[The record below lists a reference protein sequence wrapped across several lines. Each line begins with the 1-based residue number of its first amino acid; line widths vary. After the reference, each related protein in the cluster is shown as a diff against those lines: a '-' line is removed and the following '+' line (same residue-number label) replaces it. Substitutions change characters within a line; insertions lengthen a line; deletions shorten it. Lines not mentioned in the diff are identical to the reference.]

1 MDRGTG
7 GGAGDDDCHLHQ
19 SGANDSRQ
27 KETWKTK
34 NEKVWIGGQEAE
46 LTLGF
51 GKRRRQL
58 QPLTNP
64 TKICNN

>member
-1 MDRGTG
+1 MMIAIFIRPVTMI
-7 GGAGDDDCHLHQ
+7 
-19 SGANDSRQ
+19 Q